1 MTFLNHIKEF
11 GSKIAIKEN
20 MQNYSYLELNKKS
33 EKNCMKISKRSL
45 VFLLAN
51 NDIDS
56 ISFYLGLLK
65 KKSVVTFINPL
76 IEILQLKN

>member
-1 MTFLNHIKEF
+1 
-11 GSKIAIKEN
+11 

-76 IEILQLKN
+76 IEILQLKKVNSNIQA

>member
-1 MTFLNHIKEF
+1 MTFLNHIKKF
-11 GSKIAIKEN
+11 GNKIAIKEN

-65 KKSVVTFINPL
+65 KKISCDFY
-76 IEILQLKN
+76 KSFD